1 MSQNL
6 LIQNGKDKVMTKP
19 GNFSPVLSVICI
31 YSLSLCGKFS
41 QIIFQ
46 IIRDHGIPCAVR
58 VQSVPAVSSPHFSR
72 AGIRQN
78 GMNIGEQASIFLC
91 KMSDLLIQQNDL
103 PVKNCFFSLNRVT
116 GLQQDAVGSVF
127 VYTWIDMIF
136 PESTVKFK
144 GGFSEMRQSRTA
156 RSPALL
162 TRTVQQ
168 I

>member
-1 MSQNL
+1 
-6 LIQNGKDKVMTKP
+6 
-19 GNFSPVLSVICI
+19 
-31 YSLSLCGKFS
+31 
-41 QIIFQ
+41 
-46 IIRDHGIPCAVR
+46 
-58 VQSVPAVSSPHFSR
+58 VQSVPAVSYPHLSC

-78 GMNIGEQASIFLC
+78 GMNVGEQASIFLR

-103 PVKNCFFSLNRVT
+103 PVKNCFFSLNGVT
-116 GLQQDAVGSVF
+116 GSQQDAVDPVF

-156 RSPALL
+156 RSLALL